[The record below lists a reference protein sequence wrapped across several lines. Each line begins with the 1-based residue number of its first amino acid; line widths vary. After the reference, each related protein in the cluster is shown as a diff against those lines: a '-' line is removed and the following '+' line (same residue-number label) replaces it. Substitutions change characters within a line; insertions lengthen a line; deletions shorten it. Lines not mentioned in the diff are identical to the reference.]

1 MKKLFIVFF
10 AFMLFFGGTSINEV
24 EGYRPVYIPK
34 DQAKVIKTLPPQ
46 DVTTQGKIYVK
57 DAYIFIGDVNLGIH
71 IVDNSDPRNPQ
82 KIAFIQIYGNH
93 DIAIKENI
101 LYADNIEDLVA
112 LNISDINNP
121 ALVKRIEDVYEE
133 PNQFYPENLPFY
145 TYFECADSDK
155 GYVIGWIPDMIENP
169 ECYTSY

>member
-1 MKKLFIVFF
+1 MKKIFIVFLV
-10 AFMLFFGGTSINEV
+10 FMLFFGGTSINEV
-24 EGYRPVYIPK
+24 EGYIPVYIPK
-34 DQAKVIKTLPPQ
+34 DQTKVIKTLPPQ
-46 DVTTQGKIYVK
+46 DVATQGKIYVK
-57 DAYIFIGDVNLGIH
+57 DSYIFIGDVNLGIH
-71 IVDNSDPRNPQ
+71 VVDNTDPRNPQ

-101 LYADNIEDLVA
+101 LYADNLEDLVA

-121 ALVKRIEDVYEE
+121 TLVKHIQDVYKE

-145 TYFECADSDK
+145 TYFECADPDK
-155 GYVIGWIPDMIENP
+155 GYVIGWIPGMIKNP